1 MSKKILILEDNEKL
15 GKYYS
20 KLLREEDFEVT
31 HVKNSTDFFQILK
44 TFKPSIMLLD
54 VKLNNSKLSGLE
66 VFEEL
71 VKKGQSNAKVIV
83 LSGEATRSEIAHAMK
98 LGAHTFIEKT
108 GDFNVD
114 KFLSDVNTAYQLK
127 KQEETTEELMQEKKN
142 LTSSFLEQYPLI
154 GESKKIKELKSEI
167 LRFAKADVD
176 LLILGDTGTGKEVV
190 AHHLYWH
197 SKRSGKP
204 FVKINA
210 GGMPESLVDSE
221 LFGHKKGSFT
231 DAHYDKKG
239 YFEQAD
245 GGYLFLDEIASI
257 SPSIQ
262 AKILR
267 AIENKEIRV
276 VGGEQKKVDVKLMFA
291 SNKDLKQL
299 IKNDEF
305 RKDLY
310 YRIARNVIFVPP
322 LHERDDD
329 IILLLNY
336 FCEKHSKEFG
346 AFLDFDLNKIK
357 GELLRYTWPGNVR
370 ELSSFCENLLI
381 RYNIIDNDVIMQEI
395 ENKIAGKFYKED
407 ESLFKL
413 LQVGKLSDAVD
424 VFEKKYLQYHLALN
438 DENMSKTAERI
449 GIERTTL
456 YRKLKKGSVDSKA

>member
-15 GKYYS
+15 GKYYT
-20 KLLREEDFEVT
+20 KLLKGEDFEVV
-31 HVKNSTDFFQILK
+31 HVKNSTDFFVK
-44 TFKPSIMLLD
+44 YPEFNPSIIILD
-54 VKLNNSKLSGLE
+54 IKLNNSKLSGLE
-66 VFEEL
+66 VFEKL
-71 VKKGQSNAKVIV
+71 VQKGQGDAKVIV

-114 KFLSDVNTAYQLK
+114 KFLSDVKTAYLLK
-127 KQEETTEELMQEKKN
+127 EQEDANKELLEEKRN
-142 LTSSFLEQYPLI
+142 LTSSFLAQYPLI
-154 GESKKIKELKSEI
+154 GESRKIKALRSEI
-167 LRFAKADVD
+167 LRFANADAD
-176 LLILGDTGTGKEVV
+176 ILICGDTGTGKEVV

-204 FVKINA
+204 FVKVNA
-210 GGMPESLVDSE
+210 GGMPDGLVDSE

-231 DAHYDKKG
+231 DASYNKEG

-257 SPSIQ
+257 SPAIQ

-276 VGGEQKKVDVKLMFA
+276 VGGEQKKVDVKLIFA

-299 IKNDEF
+299 IKDDEF
-305 RKDLY
+305 RSDLY
-310 YRIARNVIFVPP
+310 YRVARNVIFVPP
-322 LHERDDD
+322 LIQRESD
-329 IILLLNY
+329 IILLMNY
-336 FCEKHSKEFG
+336 FCEKHSKEFK

-357 GELLRYTWPGNVR
+357 GELLRYPWPGNVR

-381 RYNIIDNDVIMQEI
+381 RYNIIDNDVILEEI
-395 ENKIAGKFYKED
+395 SNKISGKFYKDD

-413 LQVGKLSDAVD
+413 LQVGKLSDAVNT
-424 VFEKKYLQYHLALN
+424 FENKYLQYHIARN
-438 DENMSKTAERI
+438 DGNMSKTADEI

-456 YRKLKKGSVDSKA
+456 YRKLKKGNEESDS

>member
-20 KLLREEDFEVT
+20 KILRETGFEVA
-31 HVKNSTDFFQILK
+31 HVKNSTDFFARYPV
-44 TFKPSIMLLD
+44 FKPAIILLD
-54 VKLNNSKLSGLE
+54 IKLNNSPLSGLE

-71 VKKGQSNAKVIV
+71 IKKDQISAKVIV
-83 LSGEATRSEIAHAMK
+83 LSGEASRSEIAHAMK

-108 GDFNVD
+108 GDFNTD
-114 KFLSDVNTAYQLK
+114 KFLSDIETAYQLQ
-127 KQEETTEELMQEKKN
+127 KQEETTRELIEEKKN
-142 LTSSFLEQYPLI
+142 LTSSFLAQYPLI
-154 GESKKIKELKSEI
+154 GESKCIKELKKEI

-176 LLILGDTGTGKEVV
+176 VLILGDTGTGKEVV
-190 AHHLYWH
+190 AHHLYWN

-204 FVKINA
+204 FIKVNA
-210 GGMPESLVDSE
+210 GGMPDSLVDSE

-257 SPSIQ
+257 SPAIQ

-276 VGGEQKKVDVKLMFA
+276 VGGEQKKVDVKIIFA
-291 SNKDLKQL
+291 SNKDHKQL
-299 IKNDEF
+299 IKDNEF
-305 RKDLY
+305 RSDLY
-310 YRIARNVIFVPP
+310 YRVARNVIFIPP
-322 LHERDDD
+322 LIERDDD

-336 FCEKHSKEFG
+336 FCEMHSKEFE
-346 AFLDFDLNKIK
+346 AFLDFDLYKIK

-370 ELSSFCENLLI
+370 ELHSFCENLLI
-381 RYNIIDNDVIMQEI
+381 RYNIIDNDVILE
-395 ENKIAGKFYKED
+395 EVNNKISGKLYKD
-407 ESLFKL
+407 DDSLFKL
-413 LQVGKLSDAVD
+413 LQINKLPDAVD

-456 YRKLKKGSVDSKA
+456 YRKLKKGGEEGKK